1 MKKGDVIKLEIGK
14 YAFEGRGIAK
24 LNIPDKDKGN
34 FVVFTD
40 GAYPGDVVN
49 ASLTKIKKN
58 YAEAKVVEILVPSPY
73 RVQPKCKYFGIC
85 GGCKQQ
91 DFSYEK
97 QIEYKQLQ
105 VNEIFQKMGGLSD
118 YICHAIVPSKNI
130 FFYRNKM
137 EFSFADKRWLTEEEI
152 KSEKIFERSFALGLH
167 TPNSFDKVL
176 DIDECYL
183 QSEIS
188 NIILNLTKDFFKSRN
203 SSIYTTKTH
212 TGYLR
217 NLVIKQ
223 SFNTKDLMV
232 NLVTSAEDDELINT
246 YCNQLLKTVPQVTT
260 IINNINTKKALV
272 AIGDYEK
279 IFYGSGFIYDSIGHC
294 KFRISA
300 NSFFQT
306 NTAQAE
312 NLYNI
317 ALDYSELTGSEIVY
331 DLYSGAGTISI
342 FISSKAKE
350 VHGFEVVEPAVQDAL
365 TNKGINNT
373 ENVFFHL
380 TDLYNSFL
388 PYINENKIPP
398 ADVIILDPPRNG
410 LHINTVNDVI
420 ALSPPKIVY
429 VSCNPATQVRDIKF
443 FIDAGYNLVKIN
455 PVDMF
460 PHTYHIENVALL
472 KKL

>member
-1 MKKGDVIKLEIGK
+1 MKKGEVIKLEIGK

-24 LNIPDKDKGN
+24 LNIPVENKEN

-58 YAEAKVVEILVPSPY
+58 YAEAKVVDILVPSPY
-73 RVQPKCKYFGIC
+73 RVKPNCKYFGIC

-118 YICHAIVPSKNI
+118 YICQPIVPSKNI

-176 DIDECYL
+176 DIDGCFL

-188 NIILNLTKDFFKSRN
+188 NNILKFTKDFFKSRN

-223 SFNTKDLMV
+223 SFNTNDLMV

-272 AIGDYEK
+272 ATGDYEK

-317 ALDYSELTGSEIVY
+317 ALDYSELTGNEIVY

-350 VHGFEVVEPAVQDAL
+350 VHGFEVVEPAVNDAI

-420 ALSPPKIVY
+420 ALSPKKIVY

-443 FIDAGYNLVKIN
+443 FTDAGYKLLKIN

>member
-1 MKKGDVIKLEIGK
+1 MKKGEVIKLEIGK

-24 LNIPDKDKGN
+24 LNIPVEDKEN

-58 YAEAKVVEILVPSPY
+58 YAEAKVVDILVPSPY
-73 RVQPKCKYFGIC
+73 RVKPNCKYFGIC

-105 VNEIFQKMGGLSD
+105 INEIFQKMGGLSD
-118 YICHAIVPSKNI
+118 YICQPIVPSKNI

-176 DIDECYL
+176 DIDGCFL

-188 NIILNLTKDFFKSRN
+188 NNILKFTKDFFKSRN

-223 SFNTKDLMV
+223 SFNTNDLMV

-272 AIGDYEK
+272 ATGDYEK

-317 ALDYSELTGSEIVY
+317 ALDYSELTGNEIVY

-350 VHGFEVVEPAVQDAL
+350 VHGFEVVEPAVNDAI

-420 ALSPPKIVY
+420 ALSPKKIVY

-443 FIDAGYNLVKIN
+443 FTDAGYKLLKIN

-472 KKL
+472 KKS

>member
-1 MKKGDVIKLEIGK
+1 MKKGEVIKLEIGK

-24 LNIPDKDKGN
+24 LNIPVEDKEN

-58 YAEAKVVEILVPSPY
+58 YAEAKVVDILVPSPY
-73 RVQPKCKYFGIC
+73 RVKPNCKYFGIC

-105 VNEIFQKMGGLSD
+105 INEIFQKMGGLSY
-118 YICHAIVPSKNI
+118 YICQPIVPSKNI

-176 DIDECYL
+176 DIDGCFL

-188 NIILNLTKDFFKSRN
+188 NNILKFTKDFFKSRN

-223 SFNTKDLMV
+223 SFNTNDLMV

-272 AIGDYEK
+272 ATGDYEK

-317 ALDYSELTGSEIVY
+317 ALDYSELTGNEIVY

-350 VHGFEVVEPAVQDAL
+350 VHGFEVVEPAVNDAI

-420 ALSPPKIVY
+420 ALSPKKIVY

-443 FIDAGYNLVKIN
+443 FTDAGYKLLKIN